1 MKNYLLSQKED
12 ILKYKNLLCIEVILC
27 LLGCGT
33 LLISHQQTW
42 FIIFFLI
49 TLLQLIIHIV
59 SFFQLEKKLITFPVI
74 FFILSY
80 VFNYGHIPIKAF
92 NMDFGNNVLF
102 PLWYI
107 RFDVY
112 KEAAIFSL
120 LSQTMLFIGLFFFY
134 KYMMKKH
141 SNSYTNH
148 AIFNIS
154 LKKIQIIGIICF
166 LIGIIPTLYIDISR
180 LILFFQGGYT
190 NTFNLNVHDFVEVI
204 ANFFNFSV
212 FALIIG
218 FSNNKRIAN
227 TIFCSTI
234 IYKVIMM
241 SSGGR
246 GESIVFLVGL
256 FIVWENLV
264 YNLSGK
270 QIIYLILVGYFGL
283 VLLNFI
289 ANVRNISGFHLNE
302 IVNVFLYS
310 LTDNQIVMAL
320 SEFGSTFSTVCFT
333 IASKPGPT
341 FGLNYIL
348 PIILVLPNIGG
359 FNANVVNQMIYTN
372 HINTYNQPI
381 GGSYIGELFYSFHWA
396 GFLFALVLGILLG
409 YIYYRI
415 VISRKN
421 KKYFLYLL
429 ATYITPLLFF
439 WIRGY
444 FGAIYR
450 EYIWH
455 CGFAIL
461 LVIVFEYLSKKYKKG
476 ELKWLK

>member
-1 MKNYLLSQKED
+1 MKKFLRNQKEN
-12 ILKYKNLLCIEVILC
+12 ILKYKSLLSIEIILC
-27 LLGCGT
+27 LLGWGT

-49 TLLQLIIHIV
+49 TLLQLIIHIS
-59 SFFQLEKKLITFPVI
+59 SFFQLEEKLMTFPII

-80 VFNYGHIPIKAF
+80 IFNYGHIPIKAF
-92 NMDFGNNVLF
+92 NIDFGSNVLF

-107 RFDVY
+107 SFDVY
-112 KEAAIFSL
+112 KETAIFTL

-134 KYMMKKH
+134 KYMIKKY
-141 SNSYTNH
+141 SNCYTNKT
-148 AIFNIS
+148 IFNVS
-154 LKKIQIIGIICF
+154 LKKIKIIGIVCF
-166 LIGIIPTLYIDISR
+166 LIGILPTLYIDISR

-204 ANFFNFSV
+204 ANFFNFSI
-212 FALIIG
+212 FAFIIG

-227 TIFCSTI
+227 TIFFSTI
-234 IYKVIMM
+234 IYKVLMM

-256 FIVWENLV
+256 FIVWENMV
-264 YNLSGK
+264 YQLTGK
-270 QIIYLILVGYFGL
+270 QIIYLILLGYFGL

-289 ANVRNISGFHLNE
+289 ANARNISTFSLNE
-302 IVNVFLYS
+302 IINVFVYS
-310 LTDNQIVMAL
+310 VTNNQIAMAL
-320 SEFGSTFSTVCFT
+320 SEFGSTFSTACFT
-333 IASKPGPT
+333 VASNPGPT

-372 HINTYNQPI
+372 HINTFNQPI
-381 GGSYIGELFYSFHWA
+381 GGSYIGELFYSFHWG
-396 GFLFALVLGILLG
+396 GFLFAFILGLLLG
-409 YIYYRI
+409 FIYYGM

-421 KKYFLYLL
+421 KQYFLYLL
-429 ATYITPLLFF
+429 FAYITPLLFF

-461 LVIVFEYLSKKYKKG
+461 LIVFFKFLSQKYKKG
-476 ELKWLK
+476 EFKWLK